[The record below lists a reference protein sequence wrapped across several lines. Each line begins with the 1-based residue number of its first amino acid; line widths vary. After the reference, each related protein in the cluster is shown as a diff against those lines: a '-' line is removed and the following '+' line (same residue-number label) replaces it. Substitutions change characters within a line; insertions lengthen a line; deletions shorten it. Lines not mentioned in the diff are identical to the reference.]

1 MSEQENNAGAYLA
14 MRSQYIK
21 DFSFENPHAPGSL
34 MTLKEP
40 PKVDLNVDMAAQ
52 RLSEDMF
59 ELSMQFNI
67 RAIGERTLF
76 MVDLIYA
83 GLFTITGVP
92 EERLEQILLVDCAFL
107 LFPYARRVVSDV
119 TRDGGFPPLMLEPI
133 DFLRMYAQKRQEAIA
148 ANAGDAA

>member
-1 MSEQENNAGAYLA
+1 MSEQDNKNTPYLA

-21 DFSFENPHAPGSL
+21 DFSFENPHAPASL
-34 MTLKEP
+34 LSLKEA

-59 ELSMQFNI
+59 ELSMQINV

-76 MVDLIYA
+76 MVDLVYA
-83 GLFTITGVP
+83 GLFAISGIP
-92 EERLEQILLVDCAFL
+92 DDRLEQILLVDCAFL
-107 LFPYARRVVSDV
+107 LFPYARRVISDV

-133 DFLRMYAQKRQEAIA
+133 DFARMYVQKRQEVPA
-148 ANAGDAA
+148 

>member
-1 MSEQENNAGAYLA
+1 MSEQENQSGPFLA

-21 DFSFENPHAPGSL
+21 DFSFENPHAPQSL
-34 MTLKEP
+34 LSLKEA
-40 PKVDLNVDMAAQ
+40 PKVDLNVDMGAQ

-83 GLFTITGVP
+83 GLFTISGIP

-133 DFLRMYAQKRQEAIA
+133 DFLRMYAQKRQEAVGTPA
-148 ANAGDAA
+148 DVA